1 MKYKIGD
8 KVRQGKKTFV
18 CVGMG
23 VARKKVKKVLVLALG
38 IMLFASSAFAVQA
51 TVTKTTY
58 GYYIT
63 GGTSE
68 TLVYAGL
75 IRAKT
80 VQLNAAS
87 IGDTVLFK
95 EGAVSHNA
103 FTIKAATASDSRGNY
118 AYFGE
123 TGAIFNYLSVT
134 MSSASDEVFI
144 FNN

>member
-1 MKYKIGD
+1 M
-8 KVRQGKKTFV
+8 
-18 CVGMG
+18 
-23 VARKKVKKVLVLALG
+23 KKVFVSIIVLVLLS
-38 IMLFASSAFAVQA
+38 IFAGNVLAAPA
-51 TVTKTTY
+51 TVVKTTY

-63 GGTSE
+63 GGNSE
-68 TLVYAGL
+68 TVVYAGL
-75 IRAKT
+75 LRAKT